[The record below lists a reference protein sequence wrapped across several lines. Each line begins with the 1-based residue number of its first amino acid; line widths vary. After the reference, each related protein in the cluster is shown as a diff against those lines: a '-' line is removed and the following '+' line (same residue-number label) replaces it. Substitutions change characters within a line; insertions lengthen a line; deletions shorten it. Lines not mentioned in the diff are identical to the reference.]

1 MDATSAPG
9 RRILTTHTGSLPR
22 PAALTQP
29 AQHDSGGGAPLCS
42 VVAETVSAQIRSG
55 LDVINDGE
63 MSKPSYVSY
72 VTERLTGFGGP
83 PAPRRRKNVEDFPEY
98 AARRFGD
105 PALARILAP
114 PSCNG
119 PVSYRGHELLA
130 RDLENLR
137 AAVAE
142 HPAVEAFMTAA
153 SPGVIEMFMPNH
165 HYPREEDYLL
175 ALAEA
180 MKEEYDAIAGAGFLV
195 QLDCPDLASGWE
207 QQPPGTTLAEFRRQV
222 TTRLELID
230 YATRDIPPERLRMH
244 LCWGNYEGPH
254 HHDLPLADII
264 DLVLRAR
271 PAALCL
277 EAANPR
283 HEHEWAVFQDVPLPE
298 GKILIPGILDTTT
311 NYIEHPE
318 LVAQRITRFA
328 ETVGRHRVIAGSD
341 CGFATFAA
349 APLIDPRIAWAKLAA
364 LAEGARL
371 ASEMLWGVHADP
383 LASGGGGSGR
393 AMTSR

>member
-1 MDATSAPG
+1 MDAMSTQ
-9 RRILTTHTGSLPR
+9 RKRIFTTHTGSLPR
-22 PAALTQP
+22 PGTLTQP
-29 AQHDSGGGAPLCS
+29 AQDGDAGAAPLRS
-42 VVAETVSAQIRSG
+42 TVAETVSAQIKSG

-72 VTERLTGFGGP
+72 VTQRLAGFGGP
-83 PAPRRRKNVEDFPEY
+83 PAPRRRRNVEDFPEY
-98 AARRFGD
+98 AARQFGD
-105 PALARILAP
+105 PALARILEP
-114 PSCNG
+114 PSCDG
-119 PVSYRGHELLA
+119 PVSYLGHELLA
-130 RDLENLR
+130 RDIENLR
-137 AAVAE
+137 VAVAD
-142 HPAVEAFMTAA
+142 HPVVEVFMTAA

-165 HYPREEDYLL
+165 YYHRNEDYLL
-175 ALAEA
+175 ALADA
-180 MKEEYDAIAGAGFLV
+180 MKEEYDAIAAAGFLV
-195 QLDCPDLASGWE
+195 QLDCPDLAAGWE
-207 QQPPGTTLAEFRRQV
+207 NQPPGTTLAEFRRQV
-222 TTRLELID
+222 ATRLELID

-254 HHDLPLADII
+254 HHDLPLANII

-283 HEHEWAVFQDVPLPE
+283 HEHEWAVFKDVPLPE
-298 GKILIPGILDTTT
+298 GKVLIPGVLDTTT

-328 ETVGRHRVIAGSD
+328 EVVGRQRVIAGSD

-349 APLIDPRIAWAKLAA
+349 RPLIDPRIAWAKLAT

-371 ASEMLWGVHADP
+371 ASEMLWPSAKIEFP
-383 LASGGGGSGR
+383 
-393 AMTSR
+393 